1 MRNLKKIT
9 TTGLALWMSLAVAGT
24 NPDPVTI
31 YGSWLFSESSEMS
44 WGIYSFQSTPEIVF
58 TPEWQN
64 GDLMA
69 NGGAVYA
76 NGNYYIISFLDLG
89 GGFGIGTFSICDVEK
104 QQFDYT
110 IINDWN
116 ISYITTDMTFD
127 PATGNVYGCSL
138 DSSGDGSFN
147 LSIMNME
154 NGVQSVIAPMEQM
167 CALAADRNGTL
178 YGISAADG
186 TLYQIDKIT
195 AELTQ
200 IGKTGVQPFGTQS
213 ATFDPSTQTL
223 YWSAYTEDGGALYQ
237 VNTSNGQASLIATY
251 PDKTQIRGIY
261 ILSEGLQ
268 EPGAI
273 ENTQINFEKGEL
285 QGNITF
291 TLPSKDTEGQ
301 TLSGELTYEIAIDGK
316 TTVSGQGMPGQTISE
331 TIQVEKKG
339 IYRFT
344 VSVRN
349 NTGSA
354 PAVNIEK
361 FIGTD
366 TPKSVTDIS
375 LTADGYTMQLSWK
388 LPETGINDGYID
400 PEQVN
405 YRITRHPDNITVQ
418 ESYTGTSFQET
429 QAIDQGMQIRYY
441 TITPLSEYGDGET
454 EESNYVV
461 LGESLPIPIDEDLTD
476 WTRFPL
482 FSTLDCNK
490 DRATWNYSLEANT
503 IRYDWAYYDTN
514 DDWLI
519 TPPVQLEAGIN
530 YQMSYDL
537 RSSKEQYAAEVEMAI
552 GTEAT
557 ADAMTEIILPPVRI
571 DHVQSKTYTSE
582 PFTVPVTGLYYLGLH
597 SCGKS
602 SIYYLYADRLRI
614 EKEPQSGMKMSSDQK
629 IQIFTNNGTAHISN
643 PEQEL
648 VQIYTLNGLLLH
660 ESRQSTFNIR
670 IPQGIY
676 LLKYRENIQKF
687 QL

>member
-1 MRNLKKIT
+1 MV
-9 TTGLALWMSLAVAGT
+9 TTGLALCLSLSVSGT
-24 NPDPVTI
+24 NPEPATI

-58 TPEWQN
+58 TPQWLS

-76 NGNYYIISFLDLG
+76 NGNYYILSYLDFG
-89 GGFGIGTFSICDVEK
+89 GGFGIGTFSICNVEK
-104 QQFDYT
+104 QQFDYIDIT
-110 IINDWN
+110 DWN

-147 LSIMNME
+147 LSIMNLE
-154 NGVQSVIAPMEQM
+154 NGMQSVIAPMEQM

-178 YGISAADG
+178 YGISASEG
-186 TLYQIDKIT
+186 TLCQIDKTT
-195 AELTQ
+195 AELTP
-200 IGKTGVQPFGTQS
+200 IGKTGVQPVGTQS

-237 VNTSNGQASLIATY
+237 VNTSNGEATLIGTY

-261 ILSEGLQ
+261 IPSDGQQ

-273 ENTQINFEKGEL
+273 ENIQLVFEKGKL
-285 QGNITF
+285 KGNITF
-291 TLPSKDTEGQ
+291 TLPSKDTGGQ
-301 TLSGELTYEIAIDGK
+301 ILSDELTYEIAINGQ
-316 TTVSGQGMPGQTISE
+316 TTVSGQGMPGQNISE

-339 IYRFT
+339 LYRFT

-366 TPKSVTDIS
+366 TPKAVTDIS
-375 LTADGYTMQLSWK
+375 LTADGYTMLLSWE

-400 PEQVN
+400 PEQVY

-418 ESYTGTSFQET
+418 EVYTGTSFQET
-429 QAIDQGMQIRYY
+429 QAIEQGMQIRYY
-441 TITPLSEYGDGET
+441 TITPLSEHGNGES

-461 LGESLPIPIDEDLTD
+461 LGESLPVPIDEDLTD

-503 IRYDWAYYDTN
+503 IRYDWAYGKTN

-519 TPPVQLEAGIN
+519 TPPVQLEAGTN
-530 YQMSYDL
+530 YLMSYDL
-537 RSSKEQYAAEVEMAI
+537 RSESDQYAAEIEMGI

-571 DHVQSKTYTSE
+571 DHAQSKTYTSE
-582 PFTVPVTGLYYLGLH
+582 PFTVPTTGLYYLGLH

-629 IQIFTNNGTAHISN
+629 VQLFTNNGTVYVSN

-648 VQIYTLNGLLLH
+648 VQIYTLNGILLY

-670 IPQGIY
+670 VPQGIY
-676 LLKYRENIQKF
+676 LLKWNENIQKF